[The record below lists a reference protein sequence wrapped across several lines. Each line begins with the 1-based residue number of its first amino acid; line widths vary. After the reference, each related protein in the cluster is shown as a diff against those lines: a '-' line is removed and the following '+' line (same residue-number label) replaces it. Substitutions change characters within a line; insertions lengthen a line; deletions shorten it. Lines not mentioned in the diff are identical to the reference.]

1 MAKNNGR
8 DYERFVEKVYQ
19 EILKA
24 DGLIGAKT
32 IRIEK
37 NKIIKNKLGIDR
49 EFDLYWKIEVGGQVY
64 ENVIECKDYASA
76 ISIEK
81 IDAFIGKANEIPGM
95 KLIYATR
102 TGYQR
107 GAKELAKKNNISLL
121 VVREGKNE
129 DWKNDNNEPLVR
141 EVEYNITMTP
151 IPKIISFAPEIDG
164 EWFDEQE
171 WESREEILELFNKRF
186 MNNEIFVFHC
196 SLGKKIS
203 LQEYGA
209 FLVENNKDV
218 VYGENSYSKEVTDCF
233 LVLPYKNADVSFK
246 LKKYNLRYVYNEP
259 ISSTHT
265 IDFSE
270 QLVGVVHDVINDS
283 RKRIFKK

>member
-1 MAKNNGR
+1 
-8 DYERFVEKVYQ
+8 
-19 EILKA
+19 
-24 DGLIGAKT
+24 
-32 IRIEK
+32 
-37 NKIIKNKLGIDR
+37 
-49 EFDLYWKIEVGGQVY
+49 
-64 ENVIECKDYASA
+64 
-76 ISIEK
+76 
-81 IDAFIGKANEIPGM
+81 M
-95 KLIYATR
+95 KLIYATK

-107 GAKELAKKNNISLL
+107 GAKELAEKNNISLL

-186 MNNEIFVFHC
+186 MNNEIFIFHC